1 MGDDVKELYRKQGMP
16 ESKLDDFVKTF
27 DLCCGKNNFKSL
39 LIKCGLKNRSN
50 KSWAPEYY
58 TNRVIINS
66 ASDV

>member
-1 MGDDVKELYRKQGMP
+1 MP

-58 TNRVIINS
+58 TNRVIINA